1 MPRKPH
7 LPKANSLRVT
17 TVTQSSILDVRGFL
31 NCYVVQNGG
40 IQLLRSHSGGKG
52 IHQNANACEQD
63 ERGVGGGWWG
73 YVNVKVYTYFFLIQ
87 YLAHKLLAVLT
98 KFFVM
103 FIKIPVFFHLFM
115 IKLDH

>member
-52 IHQNANACEQD
+52 IHQNANACEQG
-63 ERGVGGGWWG
+63 ERGVGGGG
-73 YVNVKVYTYFFLIQ
+73 GVCQCESLHIFFFNS
-87 YLAHKLLAVLT
+87 V
-98 KFFVM
+98 
-103 FIKIPVFFHLFM
+103 PSP
-115 IKLDH
+115 

>member
-52 IHQNANACEQD
+52 IHQNANACEQG
-63 ERGVGGGWWG
+63 ERGVGGGVG
-73 YVNVKVYTYFFLIQ
+73 VCQCESLHIFFFNS
-87 YLAHKLLAVLT
+87 V
-98 KFFVM
+98 
-103 FIKIPVFFHLFM
+103 PSP
-115 IKLDH
+115 